1 MIKTVIFDIGRVLIG
16 FEWKDYVH
24 RLFGNPELEAEVT
37 DATFGSGIWNEM
49 DRGIWSEEEVLERFI
64 ARAPEREKEIRVAF
78 DQVGCCTER
87 KEYAIPWIE
96 DLKSRGYRVLFLSNY
111 SEHVRKR
118 SEHALDFLPYL
129 DGGVFSYHVHS
140 VKPEPEIYGILL
152 EKYELKAEECVFVDD
167 NGKNIQ
173 AARELGF
180 RTVHFENYEQT
191 HEALEE
197 LLREDGEA
205 DE

>member
-24 RLFGNPELEAEVT
+24 RLFGNPEVEARVT

-49 DRGIWSEEEVLERFI
+49 DRGIWSEEEVLARFI

-96 DLKSRGYRVLFLSNY
+96 DLKARGYRVLFLSNY
-111 SEHVRKR
+111 SEHVQIGR
-118 SEHALDFLPYL
+118 A
-129 DGGVFSYHVHS
+129 HV
-140 VKPEPEIYGILL
+140 
-152 EKYELKAEECVFVDD
+152 
-167 NGKNIQ
+167 
-173 AARELGF
+173 
-180 RTVHFENYEQT
+180 
-191 HEALEE
+191 
-197 LLREDGEA
+197 
-205 DE
+205 

>member
-1 MIKTVIFDIGRVLIG
+1 M
-16 FEWKDYVH
+16 
-24 RLFGNPELEAEVT
+24 
-37 DATFGSGIWNEM
+37 
-49 DRGIWSEEEVLERFI
+49 
-64 ARAPEREKEIRVAF
+64 
-78 DQVGCCTER
+78 
-87 KEYAIPWIE
+87 
-96 DLKSRGYRVLFLSNY
+96 LFLSNY

-118 SEHALDFLPYL
+118 STHTLDFLPHL
-129 DGGVFSYHVHS
+129 NGGVFSYQVHRI
-140 VKPEPEIYGILL
+140 KPEPEIYRILL

-180 RTVHFENYEQT
+180 RTVHFENYEQAR
-191 HEALEE
+191 EALEE

>member
-1 MIKTVIFDIGRVLIG
+1 M
-16 FEWKDYVH
+16 
-24 RLFGNPELEAEVT
+24 T

-78 DQVGCCTER
+78 DRVGCCTER

-96 DLKSRGYRVLFLSNY
+96 NLKARGYRVLFLSNY

-118 SEHALDFLPYL
+118 STHALHFLPYL
-129 DGGVFSYHVHS
+129 DGGVFSYQVHRI
-140 VKPEPEIYGILL
+140 KPEPEIYRILL

-180 RTVHFENYEQT
+180 RTVHFENYEQA
-191 HEALEE
+191 HEALEA